1 MNVNSKEERRKRI
14 ANFREDAVRIAQK
27 HLFGPLASLAED
39 AAQASLLKALEKES
53 TYKGNMDKFEGWLY
67 SIVRNTC
74 KDMGRKKRE
83 VLTPLGELSNL
94 PANTT
99 TNSNSFSEKTEKLKR
114 LKTVVQSLPVKD
126 RKLIMSRVYFNLSG
140 KETAQFLNMPTKN
153 VNVNYMRAK
162 TKLKN
167 RYVSLENIDKK
178 K

>member
-14 ANFREDAVRIAQK
+14 TNFREDAVRIAQK

-83 VLTPLGELSNL
+83 DLTSEGDLSHFSRNI
-94 PANTT
+94 AAD
-99 TNSNSFSEKTEKLKR
+99 SNSFSEKTAKLKR
-114 LKTVVQSLPVKD
+114 LKAVVQSLPVKD

-140 KETAQFLNMPTKN
+140 KETAQFLNMSTKI
-153 VNVNYMRAK
+153 VNVNNMRAR
-162 TKLKN
+162 TKLKA
-167 RYVSLENIDKK
+167 RYLSLEYIDKK